1 MIALYHRV
9 MRRENFE
16 KAAKDLFD
24 LLKGAQI
31 QSPNCPRALF
41 VDIDGH
47 RNDQGGFDNDMYEL
61 QKEFG
66 MGFLGKL

>member
-1 MIALYHRV
+1 MVALYHRI

-24 LLKGAQI
+24 LLKTAQI
-31 QSPNCPRALF
+31 ETPNIDRVLY

-47 RNDQGGFDNDMYEL
+47 
-61 QKEFG
+61 
-66 MGFLGKL
+66 

>member
-1 MIALYHRV
+1 

-24 LLKGAQI
+24 LLKAAQVK
-31 QSPNCPRALF
+31 SPNMDRILF

-47 RNDQGGFDNDMYEL
+47 KNSKPPFKRRRLHVQ
-61 QKEFG
+61 QEFLRLYH
-66 MGFLGKL
+66 FP